1 MRIKKQRS
9 KIFPSGNV
17 RLSSGGKSKTDS
29 DNLPIRRPQGYRK
42 LSMIGTLAS
51 VTILAAACG
60 SSSTS
65 AKSSSTTQ
73 NSTATT
79 AASNVNLSSIKAS
92 LKKLE
97 AVPQFSPPGPKINA
111 AKLKG
116 DKMVAIDCA
125 PSAAPPVQTTQG
137 VVAAGKVAGINVTVL
152 AGATQDIPQ
161 EIKFF
166 DQAINSKPVAI
177 VSVGCVPQL
186 LQVPFQAAKT
196 AGIPIIA
203 SDDMGPT
210 IGAPGQGGGSLV
222 YGVAA
227 QPMSSEGTILAKE
240 IAVNGP
246 ANAKIGF
253 VSTNDIAGSPQIETA
268 FKAGLAKY
276 CPGCKIEDV
285 ANVDASLWVTSLA
298 PTISSML
305 SSHPNLNYL
314 IPVFDGQA
322 PFVASALGSSSADKS
337 IKVITTQGSVGA
349 AMGDV
354 QKGLFFSDVGTS
366 STWVGW
372 AAMDQAMRA
381 ALKLPPESNPILPI
395 RLVTAST
402 LKGVNPSSD
411 AAIYGTSYVAGF
423 KKLWG
428 LP

>member
-1 MRIKKQRS
+1 
-9 KIFPSGNV
+9 
-17 RLSSGGKSKTDS
+17 
-29 DNLPIRRPQGYRK
+29 
-42 LSMIGTLAS
+42 
-51 VTILAAACG
+51 
-60 SSSTS
+60 
-65 AKSSSTTQ
+65 
-73 NSTATT
+73 
-79 AASNVNLSSIKAS
+79 
-92 LKKLE
+92 
-97 AVPQFSPPGPKINA
+97 
-111 AKLKG
+111 
-116 DKMVAIDCA
+116 MVAIDCA
-125 PSAAPPVQTTQG
+125 PSAAPPVQTTEG
-137 VVAAGKVAGINVTVL
+137 VVAAGKVAGINVSVL

-166 DQAINSKPVAI
+166 DQAINSKPAAI
-177 VSVGCVPQL
+177 ISVGCVPQL

-210 IGAPGQGGGSLV
+210 VGAPGQGGGSLV
-222 YGVAA
+222 FGVAA
-227 QPMSSEGTILAKE
+227 QPMSSEGTVLAKE
-240 IAVNGP
+240 VAVNGP
-246 ANAKIGF
+246 KNAKIGF

-298 PTISSML
+298 QTISSML

-372 AAMDQAMRA
+372 TAMDQAMRA
-381 ALKLPPESNPILPI
+381 ALKLSPESNPILPI

-402 LKGVNPSSD
+402 LSGASPTSD
-411 AAIYGTSYVAGF
+411 AAIYGTSYVSGF

-428 LP
+428 LS